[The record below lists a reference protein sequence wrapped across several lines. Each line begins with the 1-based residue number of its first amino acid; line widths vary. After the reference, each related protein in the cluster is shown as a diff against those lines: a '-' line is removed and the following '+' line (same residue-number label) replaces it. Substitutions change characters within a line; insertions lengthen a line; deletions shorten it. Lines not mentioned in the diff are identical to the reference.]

1 MRKVIEVSNLT
12 KEYKLGT
19 VGRGTLYRDL
29 QSFWAKIRNKED
41 PNSIIGK
48 SDISSFEKK
57 SFLALNSINL
67 NIYEG
72 EIIGII
78 GANGAGKSTI
88 LKILSKITG
97 PTKGTIKIRGRIA
110 SLLEVGTGFHTELTG
125 RENIYLNATMNGLS
139 IKEINTKVD
148 DIIDFAGLEKFI
160 DTPVKRYSSGMFVRL
175 GFAVAAFLEP
185 DILIVDEVLA
195 VGDANFQKKA
205 LNKIE
210 SVSKNKKRTV
220 LFVSH
225 NMEAVE
231 KLCSSVVIL
240 DRGHVVDKGPTKNMI
255 EKYLNNKNDI
265 RKKFKK
271 ITWKKSE
278 FNPGGNIVKLNSIE
292 TKNSKNITTE
302 DFFCNEEIIIET
314 SFSVIKSGF
323 QVSCLLEFYSNN
335 RLIFQTFDDYINA
348 EWGKQKNY
356 ELGDYKSICKIP
368 KNFFNLG
375 IVDINIVIFTPPGS
389 YHDSFQ
395 VSYPTKSIGAISFN
409 VIDIET
415 FDKSSGSYPFNL
427 NKDAIINPRVDHK
440 IKKI

>member
-1 MRKVIEVSNLT
+1 MRKVIEINNLT

-48 SDISSFEKK
+48 DDITSFEKK

-78 GANGAGKSTI
+78 GANGAGKSTL

-97 PTKGTIKIRGRIA
+97 PSKGIIKIKGRIA

-125 RENIYLNATMNGLS
+125 RENIYLNGTMNGLK
-139 IKEINTKVD
+139 IKEINNRID
-148 DIIDFAGLEKFI
+148 NIIDFAGLEKFI

-175 GFAVAAFLEP
+175 GFAVAAFLDP

-195 VGDANFQKKA
+195 VGDVNFQKKA

-210 SVSKNKKRTV
+210 SVSKDKKRTV

-225 NMEAVE
+225 NMDAIE

-240 DRGHVVDKGPTKNMI
+240 DNGKIVDKGETKTMI
-255 EKYLNNKNDI
+255 NKYLNNKNDI

-271 ITWKKSE
+271 IEWSDSDY
-278 FNPGGNIVKLNSIE
+278 NPGGNIVKLKSIE
-292 TKNSKNITTE
+292 TKNSKNEII
-302 DFFCNEEIIIET
+302 DNFSLNEEVLIET
-314 SFSVIKSGF
+314 NFSVLREGF
-323 QVSCLLEFYSNN
+323 QISCLLEFYSNN
-335 RLIFQTFDDYINA
+335 RLVFQTFDDYVRG
-348 EWGKQKNY
+348 EWGKQNNY
-356 ELGDYKSICKIP
+356 DIGLYKSKCVIP
-368 KNFFNLG
+368 KNFFNIG
-375 IVDINIVIFTPPGS
+375 IIDVNLIIFIPPGS

-409 VIDIET
+409 VYDNET
-415 FDKSSGSYPFNL
+415 NDKSSGTYPFQL
-427 NKDAIINPRVDHK
+427 NKDAPINPRIDHK

>member
-1 MRKVIEVSNLT
+1 MRKVIEVNNLT

-19 VGRGTLYRDL
+19 IGRGTLYRDL
-29 QSFWAKIRNKED
+29 QSLWARIRNKED

-48 SDISSFEKK
+48 SDISSFDKK
-57 SFLALNSINL
+57 SFLALKSINL
-67 NIYEG
+67 DIFEG

-97 PTKGTIKIRGRIA
+97 PTEGIIKIKGRIA

-139 IKEINTKVD
+139 IKEINKKVD
-148 DIIDFAGLEKFI
+148 DIIDFAGLEQFI

-225 NMEAVE
+225 NMDAVE
-231 KLCSSVVIL
+231 KLCTSVIIL
-240 DRGHVVDKGPTKNMI
+240 DKGRVIDKGPTKNMI
-255 EKYLNNKNDI
+255 EKYLNEKNDI

-271 ITWKKSE
+271 ITWEKSE
-278 FNPGGNIVKLNSIE
+278 LNPGGNIVRLNSIE
-292 TKNSKNITTE
+292 TKNSNNIIIE
-302 DFFCNEEIIIET
+302 DFLCNEEVIIET
-314 SFSVIKSGF
+314 NFTVLKKGF
-323 QVSCLLEFYSNN
+323 QISCLLEFYCNDK
-335 RLIFQTFDDYINA
+335 LIFQTFDDYING

-356 ELGDYKSICKIP
+356 DLGDYKSTCIIP
-368 KNFFNLG
+368 KNIFKIG
-375 IVDINIVIFTPPGS
+375 IIDINIIIFIPPGS
-389 YHDSFQ
+389 YHDSYQ

-409 VIDIET
+409 IKDIET

-427 NKDAIINPRVDHK
+427 NKDAIINPKVDHK